1 MANVETV
8 LAMSFLATVQVVG
21 ALVSEYLV
29 TPWNLFQKVI
39 YHIASKTHNDRFKKL
54 YSDIFHIHTLDHHDT
69 LIFRCVTNV
78 KEVETKTW
86 NTTATKLQ
94 KLYVRISK
102 VRCVILHS
110 TEFSFS
116 NVYEENESS
125 CEKCDKH
132 ASLRMTQTAS
142 EGNKFVN
149 LVACNVQW

>member
-1 MANVETV
+1 MANVEMV
-8 LAMSFLATVQVVG
+8 LAMSFLATVQVVR

-39 YHIASKTHNDRFKKL
+39 YYIASWTI
-54 YSDIFHIHTLDHHDT
+54 YSDILHVNILDHHDT
-69 LIFRCVTNV
+69 LIFRCVTNI
-78 KEVETKTW
+78 KEVKTKTC

-94 KLYVRISK
+94 KLYVRISDF
-102 VRCVILHS
+102 RCVILHS

-116 NVYEENESS
+116 KINEEYESS

-149 LVACNVQW
+149 LVLCNVQW